1 MLNPSTPYDHW
12 LRVDALVKR
21 WLNQRQTLIVLM
33 LALNEKN
40 AAATAHPYARHSIRI
55 QAFCQVLMDYVSAG
69 HFEIYD
75 ELLAEAEQ
83 AGNPDAIRQAQQV
96 YPRLQRSTD
105 AAVRFNDIYDSPE
118 HTSALLENLPMEL
131 SGLGLLLENRFEQED
146 LLISRLHSRPTLT
159 HPAAPRAEAPG
170 WQ

>member
-1 MLNPSTPYDHW
+1 MLNSDKPYDHW

-33 LALNEKN
+33 LALHEKN

-55 QAFCQVLMDYVSAG
+55 QAFCQILVDYVSAG

-75 ELLAEAEQ
+75 QLLAEAEQ
-83 AGNPDAIRQAQQV
+83 TGNPDGIREAQQL

-118 HTSALLENLPMEL
+118 HTTSLLESLPQEL
-131 SGLGLLLENRFEQED
+131 NELGLLLERRFEQED
-146 LLISRLHSRPTLT
+146 LLIARLHGSPALT
-159 HPAAPRAEAPG
+159 QPPLPQAEAPG
-170 WQ
+170 W